1 MPFQSKCQII
11 SNLNLIWF
19 DSAECGRLKQH
30 LDLLKWIYLR
40 SCVWEAAFQECFQKI
55 IALKSSHQDV
65 YFYIAILNLWRNSL
79 KNTWDGAQL
88 LVSLQV
94 TRSSIWPLVQNI
106 YISSHHFAE
115 QLLLWNTF
123 QNLFLCLKKLEKKLG
138 KHAEHFI
145 ERILGNK
152 TTGNVRWKLPSHL
165 LQIFANNF
173 PNALI
178 RYFQCQ
184 KDPLKSYF
192 QKDL

>member
-1 MPFQSKCQII
+1 M
-11 SNLNLIWF
+11 
-19 DSAECGRLKQH
+19 
-30 LDLLKWIYLR
+30 
-40 SCVWEAAFQECFQKI
+40 V
-55 IALKSSHQDV
+55 LKSSYQDA
-65 YFYIAILNLWRNSL
+65 YFYIAFLNLWWNSL

-94 TRSSIWPLVQNI
+94 TRSSIWPLVQKI

-115 QLLLWNTF
+115 EQLLWNTF
-123 QNLFLCLKKLEKKLG
+123 QNLFLKKLG
-138 KHAEHFI
+138 EKLGKNAEDFI

-152 TTGNVRWKLPSHL
+152 TTGNVRWKLLLHL